1 MTLDPIPTL
10 IVERKPYTLQPG
22 DRVIYDSR
30 NGTLFVH
37 NEDDDDVYFR
47 VGDHV
52 VSRHFIGN
60 LAKPEAQS
68 AVTDLVRASRPAAE
82 VKEVEGSF
90 PTLITFVVV
99 S

>member
-1 MTLDPIPTL
+1 MILDPIPSL
-10 IVERKPYTLQPG
+10 VVDRKPYALKPG
-22 DRVIYDSR
+22 DRVIFDSR

-37 NEDDDDVYFR
+37 NADDDDVYFR

-52 VSRHFIGN
+52 ISRHFVGDISKEDALSVVQQ
-60 LAKPEAQS
+60 LAKAAQL
-68 AVTDLVRASRPAAE
+68 AGD

-90 PTLITFVVV
+90 PTLITFLVV